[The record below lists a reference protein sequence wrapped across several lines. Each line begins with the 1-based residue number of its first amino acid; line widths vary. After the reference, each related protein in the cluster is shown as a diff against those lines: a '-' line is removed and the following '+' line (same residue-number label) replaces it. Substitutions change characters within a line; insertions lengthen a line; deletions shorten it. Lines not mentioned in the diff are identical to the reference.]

1 MRMTPGICG
10 FVTAGLAWSGPA
22 ALANP
27 GQPEVTDERR
37 DLLVQ
42 IIRENDCRVREF
54 SHDPKVKEAFTKH
67 EMDHRELRAVSE
79 DLVKDGII
87 KRWGEV
93 LILRDGSCS

>member
-1 MRMTPGICG
+1 MRATPAICTV
-10 FVTAGLAWSGPA
+10 VTAGLAWSPA
-22 ALANP
+22 VFANP

-42 IIRENDCRVREF
+42 IIRDNDCRVREF
-54 SHDPKVKEAFTKH
+54 SHDPKVLEALEKNK
-67 EMDHRELRAVSE
+67 MDHRELRAVSE

-87 KRWGEV
+87 RRWGDV